1 MSAEEP
7 CSSEEAREQA
17 DFHRRELN
25 DTLDAISRRLHRTI
39 EGAEEHINRPVV
51 WVKQN
56 PWAAMGIAVALG
68 FVMTG
73 GRSRRRTAHHKLL
86 RRELETAYLEGRHDE
101 QQGAPM
107 KERSYWHHR
116 NLDLQDALPPASS
129 GGGNILTQLVDPII
143 KASISAVT
151 RVITGL

>member
-56 PWAAMGIAVALG
+56 PWAAMGIAIALG

-73 GRSRRRTAHHKLL
+73 GRSRRHTGHHKLL

-107 KERSYWHHR
+107 KERSYWHDR

-129 GGGNILTQLVDPII
+129 GAGNILTQLVDPIL